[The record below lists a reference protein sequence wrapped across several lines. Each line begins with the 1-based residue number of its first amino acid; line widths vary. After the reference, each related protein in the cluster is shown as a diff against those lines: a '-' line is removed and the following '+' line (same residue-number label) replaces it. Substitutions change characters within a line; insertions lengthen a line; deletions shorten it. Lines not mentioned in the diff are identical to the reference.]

1 MAPKVKMFKSDSII
15 YFKGDK
21 ADSVFLLKSGQVVL
35 EYNDIQNDEPI
46 KDIINSGEFFGVKS
60 GLVKYPRE
68 EDAKTTADSQI
79 IEFSTPDF
87 EALITKNTSIILKML
102 KVFSNQLRKIGKEV
116 QSLVTDKVTS
126 DTTGEFFN
134 IGEYYLKNK
143 RYSQSIA
150 VYKRFLSYYPNDRR
164 ANLIK
169 DRIATAQQCLQNYGD
184 EGGPALHLEVSED
197 QLTGGSAM
205 SYDNDI
211 LNEQNT
217 VSASEDKKI
226 YEEAVGLMNQ
236 KKYMDAFAEFKKV
249 ITGNDAVIK
258 KLAAFQIGKCF
269 FNVQKFAEC
278 IKQLQVFAGKYPSM
292 PEAREALYY
301 CAMAYAKLG
310 DNENAKN
317 AARKVVGLSNNK
329 VDDLYKSAVKL
340 YKELP

>member
-184 EGGPALHLEVSED
+184 EGGPALHLEVRED

-236 KKYMDAFAEFKKV
+236 KKYM
-249 ITGNDAVIK
+249 GY
-258 KLAAFQIGKCF
+258 L
-269 FNVQKFAEC
+269 
-278 IKQLQVFAGKYPSM
+278 L
-292 PEAREALYY
+292 
-301 CAMAYAKLG
+301 
-310 DNENAKN
+310 
-317 AARKVVGLSNNK
+317 
-329 VDDLYKSAVKL
+329 
-340 YKELP
+340 

>member
-46 KDIINSGEFFGVKS
+46 KDVISSGEFFGVKS
-60 GLVKYPRE
+60 GLVRYPRE

-116 QSLVTDKVTS
+116 QSLVTDKVSS

-143 RYSQSIA
+143 RYSQAIA
-150 VYKRFLSYYPNDRR
+150 VYKRFLTYYPNDRR

-169 DRIATAQQCLQNYGD
+169 ERIALAQKCLQNYGD
-184 EGGPALHLEVSED
+184 EGGPALHLEVRED
-197 QLTGGSAM
+197 QLSTNSDLA
-205 SYDNDI
+205 YDNNI
-211 LNEQNT
+211 LADQPATE
-217 VSASEDKKI
+217 SGDMKL
-226 YEEAVGLMNQ
+226 YDEAVGLINQ
-236 KKYMDAFAEFKKV
+236 KKVNEAFNILKGLVSSSNDEECKKMA
-249 ITGNDAVIK
+249 T
-258 KLAAFQIGKCF
+258 FRIGQCF
-269 FNVQKFAEC
+269 FLVQKWAEC
-278 IKQLQVFAGKYPSM
+278 IKQLQVFAGKYPTI
-292 PEAREALYY
+292 PEAREALFY

-317 AARKVVGLSNNK
+317 AARKVVGLSNGK
-329 VDDLYKSAVKL
+329 QDELYGKAVKL